1 MKKWIS
7 IAFISLIV
15 SMFMATSI
23 VSVSANESYDIGKSN
38 VESQAKVVSE
48 NSLKSSNINFEK
60 IEQYIS
66 VYNNQYVFFCKFDRK

>member
-15 SMFMATSI
+15 STFMATSI

-66 VYNNQYVFFCKFDRK
+66 VYNNQYMFF

>member
-1 MKKWIS
+1 MSHVKAKR
-7 IAFISLIV
+7 V
-15 SMFMATSI
+15 SNI

-66 VYNNQYVFFCKFDRK
+66 VYNNQYVFF

>member
-1 MKKWIS
+1 
-7 IAFISLIV
+7 
-15 SMFMATSI
+15 MATSI

-66 VYNNQYVFFCKFDRK
+66 VYNNQYMFF